1 MKRNFFENCITIKSK
16 RNHSKEVKRN
26 NSKRRQ
32 VAGYQKFLHNA
43 KIYAINNHTAN
54 INHKNNT
61 HENPNTIKFIN
72 KLAPVKFNLQYEN
85 CVAVIRFINELKT
98 VGKKGRHININMENV
113 IEIGNGAISMLLSVI
128 YDLGNNGILVKG
140 TKPKNKEVNAI
151 LEKSGFFK
159 YIKTVLSD
167 ENSNSKNKILRTG
180 DNKTS
185 ATELAEE
192 VRKSMETVWGVNAR
206 CPRLYGGIFEMVRN
220 SCDHAFKN
228 SELTTWHLGLTH
240 VDEENKVK
248 FSFVD
253 NGKGIIK
260 TFLSGVLKNFINLFK
275 DNTDILVTAFSDGIE
290 SRTKLSWRGKGLP
303 SIYEMREDNIITKLI
318 VITND
323 VYIDFDEKIHVTLPV
338 SYSGTYY
345 YWEINKSC
353 VKSYFE

>member
-1 MKRNFFENCITIKSK
+1 MKRKLFQNIITTKSK
-16 RNHSKEVKRN
+16 KNHRKRVRRAKQ
-26 NSKRRQ
+26 KRRQ
-32 VAGYQKFLHNA
+32 IAGHQKFLYNA
-43 KIYAINNHTAN
+43 KQYAVRNHTTN
-54 INHKNNT
+54 VNHKRQGSAS
-61 HENPNTIKFIN
+61 TIKFIN

-85 CVAVIRFINELKT
+85 CISVIRFINELKAF
-98 VGKKGRHININMENV
+98 GKKGSHININMENV
-113 IEIGNGAISMLLSVI
+113 VEIGNGAISMLLSVI

-140 TKPKNKEVNAI
+140 TKPKNKEANAI

-159 YIKTVLSD
+159 YIKTILSD
-167 ENSNSKNKILRTG
+167 ENSNSKNRILRTG
-180 DNKTS
+180 DSKTPS
-185 ATELAEE
+185 TELAEE
-192 VRKSMETVWGVNAR
+192 VRKSMETVWGINAR

-240 VDEENKVK
+240 IEEENKVK

-260 TFLSGVLKNFINLFK
+260 TFLSGILKNVLNLFHG
-275 DNTDILVTAFSDGIE
+275 NTDILLTAFSDGIE
-290 SRTKLSWRGKGLP
+290 SRTGLSWRGKGLP
-303 SIYEMREDNIITKLI
+303 SIYEMRADNIITKLI

-345 YWEINKSC
+345 YWEINKEC